1 MAETGQIKIF
11 GDHPTRTEAALAKTR
26 RHLHKE
32 ERLTTKFYYCL
43 LISLPQ
49 LCWTLLSQT
58 CSSVHLYLK
67 AKSLLLFPILES
79 LLEIGFRP
87 LY

>member
-32 ERLTTKFYYCL
+32 ERLSKYSTVL
-43 LISLPQ
+43 LDPSIAHVQ
-49 LCWTLLSQT
+49 LCTP
-58 CSSVHLYLK
+58 
-67 AKSLLLFPILES
+67 LFE
-79 LLEIGFRP
+79 G
-87 LY
+87 